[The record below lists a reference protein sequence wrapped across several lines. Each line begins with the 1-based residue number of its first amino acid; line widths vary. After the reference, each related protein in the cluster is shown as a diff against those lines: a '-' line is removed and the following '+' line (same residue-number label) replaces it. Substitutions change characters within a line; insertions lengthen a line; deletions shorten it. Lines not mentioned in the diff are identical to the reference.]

1 MIHSQLI
8 IIMFFYLLSSCYVK
22 PFGYSLFRAHNNN
35 NINPFSFVKRTFKKI
50 YKKPYLW
57 AKQKNNLVDFVDVP
71 DETNGAGG
79 FHSSNKKNSGIGVG
93 GGNIKLKSLAPE
105 YKPKNKNQELYMK
118 FLNDPNTK
126 IVLGIGPA
134 GSGKTLFACYT
145 AVQELKKGNVQKI
158 IMTRPLISVDKED
171 IGYLPGNMVNKM
183 DPWTRPIFD
192 ILLEFFSQRDIDIMI
207 ESGVIEISPL
217 AYMRGRTFKRAF
229 IIADEMQNSSPNQM
243 LMMTTR
249 IGLGTKLV
257 ITGDLK
263 QSDRG
268 DKDNGLYD
276 FMKKL
281 KKYQS
286 LHYNNVSFAGDDNYK
301 NCIDGICLVEMGVED
316 VERSPIVAKILDIYK
331 ENPAAP
337 AAPAVKK
344 KVENTLKYN
353 ISSSAVEGCG
363 GGCECGGC
371 GGGCE
376 CGGGGGPVIHQYN
389 TTTTIDDCA
398 LIPLHQISRR
408 LDW

>member
-1 MIHSQLI
+1 
-8 IIMFFYLLSSCYVK
+8 
-22 PFGYSLFRAHNNN
+22 
-35 NINPFSFVKRTFKKI
+35 
-50 YKKPYLW
+50 
-57 AKQKNNLVDFVDVP
+57 
-71 DETNGAGG
+71 
-79 FHSSNKKNSGIGVG
+79 
-93 GGNIKLKSLAPE
+93 
-105 YKPKNKNQELYMK
+105 
-118 FLNDPNTK
+118 
-126 IVLGIGPA
+126 
-134 GSGKTLFACYT
+134 
-145 AVQELKKGNVQKI
+145 
-158 IMTRPLISVDKED
+158 
-171 IGYLPGNMVNKM
+171 
-183 DPWTRPIFD
+183 
-192 ILLEFFSQRDIDIMI
+192 MI